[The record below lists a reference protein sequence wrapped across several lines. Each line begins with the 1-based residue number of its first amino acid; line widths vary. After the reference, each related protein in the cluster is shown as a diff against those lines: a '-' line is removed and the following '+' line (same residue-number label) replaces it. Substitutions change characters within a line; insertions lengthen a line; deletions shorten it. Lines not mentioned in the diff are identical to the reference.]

1 MSSPNI
7 EIHEFSTGIHFQQ
20 RVNGWVSLG
29 FTGQYMNATIN
40 PIPQVVER
48 SIANQEFALTEGSST
63 ENPAI
68 IGRIVGSGND
78 AWSVMAVVTRG
89 QDEVG
94 RSAAF
99 YRYFLCQGD
108 NNLRFILTWW
118 EQDQKPT
125 FNPLD
130 FEGSPF
136 LFMGES
142 GQPHLTKEDESLPFE
157 QDQAIVLPAENQ
169 SDLFTLNALA
179 IIKFN
184 KSKKVLPVAWAFNV
198 EALEKPER
206 FQVIQ
211 PASQRA
217 YDGLK
222 RAIANAAQVVSAINI
237 DEAALK
243 SAIRSLMNSSTVKPE
258 AVQEIVKGLENKDVT
273 ADYWESLFNAQGAD
287 KAIKQKIYSSQ
298 MVRLITL
305 RAMVIPESLPQFLA
319 WLNVQAGKKPDENQ
333 TVSLDFQKAIRA
345 SFPKE
350 QLTKG
355 IRYLLLNLLNKKISV
370 DSLCWSLMI
379 DGSAWVYAQKEF
391 IADIR
396 DDLQLICNY
405 FSSPRTLYKSSSYT
419 DPNSVLTSSSS
430 FPPQNDSQFHHVQPP
445 IKKDSWQDN
454 FKYQKQI
461 WANLI
466 NNWQGIQQGYYKIEE
481 YQPLAE
487 LFENFRQYDLAA
499 YFYQVSDGIVNKD
512 LYYEVAN
519 QQYRHRRSPVV
530 FGVEIEPKKNL
541 IDHVLDFITQEYI
554 VPIQFV
560 IPLSL
565 FILVSGWFIGT
576 KNWESYT
583 NETDI
588 EKSLC
593 SKTFKDTKNCPV
605 IVLDPKT
612 SYGFS
617 EIKQL
622 IPEVVEGVTKQKKGE
637 EDIKYQTADKK
648 YNKEMSEGK
657 SATPPQEKTE
667 ENIRQEVIGKL
678 GNILYPNNTALKYE
692 DLKPGKDPTDL
703 KTQKQWVTA
712 IYNYQIKKNVRYQKI
727 ADNGNKSDK
736 CNQRILWVCLSKSGE
751 DNDTSD
757 SVDNAKDSELYKKL
771 KNDILAPIKSEQS
784 RGINS
789 PSQSSSRLKPTGNLK
804 GGSEN

>member
-63 ENPAI
+63 EKPAI
-68 IGRIVGSGND
+68 IGRIVGSGD
-78 AWSVMAVVTRG
+78 DVWSVMAVVTRG

-108 NNLRFILTWW
+108 HNLRSILSWW
-118 EQDQKPT
+118 EQNQKPR

-130 FEGSPF
+130 FKGTPHSYIREPR
-136 LFMGES
+136 
-142 GQPHLTKEDESLPFE
+142 QPEVNPENESLPLHQLE
-157 QDQAIVLPAENQ
+157 PIVLLPENQ
-169 SDLFTLNALA
+169 SDLFTLNILA
-179 IIKFN
+179 M
-184 KSKKVLPVAWAFNV
+184 KKMKECKNGLPVAWAFNV

-273 ADYWESLFNAQGAD
+273 ADYWESLFNAQGAE

-319 WLNVQAGKKPDENQ
+319 WLNIQSGKKPDENQ

-370 DSLCWSLMI
+370 DSLCWLLMI
-379 DGSAWVYAQKEF
+379 DGSAWVYAQRQF
-391 IADIR
+391 ITDIQ
-396 DDLQLICNY
+396 DDLQLIY
-405 FSSPRTLYKSSSYT
+405 DHFSSPRTSSKSSSYT

-466 NNWQGIQQGYYKIEE
+466 NSWQGIQQGYYKIEE
-481 YQPLAE
+481 YQPFAE
-487 LFENFRQYDLAA
+487 LFENFRQYELAA
-499 YFYQVSDGIVNKD
+499 YFYQVSDGIVDKD

-519 QQYRHRRSPVV
+519 QQHRRSPVV

-565 FILVSGWFIGT
+565 LILVSGWFIGT
-576 KNWESYT
+576 KTWESHT
-583 NETDI
+583 SATDI

-605 IVLDPKT
+605 IVLDPKIN
-612 SYGFS
+612 YGFS

-637 EDIKYQTADKK
+637 EDIKYQKANEK
-648 YNKEMSEGK
+648 YDKEMSRVK
-657 SATPPQEKTE
+657 SAIPPQEKTE

-692 DLKPGKDPTDL
+692 DLYPGKEATDL

-727 ADNGNKSDK
+727 ADNGNKSDE

-751 DNDTSD
+751 DNNTSNG
-757 SVDNAKDSELYKKL
+757 VNEKDSELYKKL
-771 KNDILAPIKSEQS
+771 KGDILRAMKSEQS

-789 PSQSSSRLKPTGNLK
+789 PSD
-804 GGSEN
+804 